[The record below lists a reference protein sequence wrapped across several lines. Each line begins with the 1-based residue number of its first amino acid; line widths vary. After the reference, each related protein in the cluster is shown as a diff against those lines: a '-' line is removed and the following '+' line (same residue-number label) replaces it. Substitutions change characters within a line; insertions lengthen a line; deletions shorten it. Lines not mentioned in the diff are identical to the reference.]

1 MVLPFTSKPNT
12 PAQPVTNE
20 PPRILT
26 EEEQILLSI
35 DQGVHE
41 VKQISEVYFSK

>member
-1 MVLPFTSKPNT
+1 MVLPFTSKP
-12 PAQPVTNE
+12 AEPVENANE

-35 DQGVHE
+35 DKGVHE
-41 VKQISEVYFSK
+41 VNHK

>member
-1 MVLPFTSKPNT
+1 MVLPFSSKSNNT
-12 PAQPVTNE
+12 PPVTNE

-26 EEEQILLSI
+26 EEEQILVSI

-41 VKQISEVYFSK
+41 VKQTHVK